1 MERKKSERLGA
12 VMAQYL
18 AQSGLQSQLNEYRV
32 VQAWEKV
39 AGHTVALRTK
49 DVGIRNGKLHVRITS
64 AAMRADLMMRRT
76 ELVRR
81 LNAEAGAQVITDI
94 AFQ

>member
-1 MERKKSERLGA
+1 MERKNSERLGT

-18 AQSGLQSQLNEYRV
+18 AQSGLQSLLNEYRV

-39 AGHTVALRTK
+39 TGHAVALRTR

-64 AAMRADLMMRRT
+64 AAMRSDLMMRRT
-76 ELVRR
+76 DLVRK